1 MRPHSLPPTPPTNR
15 PAFFWGL
22 FTTAATFLLLV
33 VGGTVNPSGSSLA
46 CPDWPLCHG
55 LVFPAMEGGVLFEH
69 SHRLLATAV
78 GIFTCVLA
86 LLLWRRR
93 QDDRGGSWLGLVA
106 VAAVI
111 GQGVLGGL
119 TVVLRLPPVVSV
131 AHLALSMVFFSL
143 LIYLSFRAYCGG
155 TLCRALRASAAE
167 APNGGPTLGPS
178 VAVAALWVAIYG
190 QLLLGAL
197 VRHLH
202 AGRLCGTDPLLCDG
216 FTLWPEASLQQL
228 HMLHR
233 IFAVLLAFATVA
245 VAVIAQRHAALLRR
259 RLARITALAI
269 PWLAL
274 TQVLLGAATVMTGI
288 GVLPAALHLAGG
300 ALLLGATTV
309 VHLDLIRPA
318 WPPRSSGAS
327 QNTVTGC

>member
-1 MRPHSLPPTPPTNR
+1 MRPQSPPTLPTNR

-22 FTTAATFLLLV
+22 FTTAATFLLLI

-55 LVFPAMEGGVLFEH
+55 LFFPALEGGVLFEH

-78 GIFTCVLA
+78 GAFTCILA
-86 LLLWRRR
+86 LLFWRRR
-93 QDDRGGSWLGLVA
+93 HDDRGGSWLGLVA

-119 TVVLRLPPVVSV
+119 TVMLRLPPVVSV

-155 TLCRALRASAAE
+155 TLCRALRVSATEGPSASPA
-167 APNGGPTLGPS
+167 LGPS
-178 VAVAALWVAIYG
+178 VAVAALWVAVYG

-216 FTLWPEASLQQL
+216 FAVWPEASLQRL

-233 IFAVLLAFATVA
+233 LFAVLLAFATVA
-245 VAVIAQRHAALLRR
+245 VAVIAQRHAALLQR
-259 RLARITALAI
+259 RLARITALAL

-274 TQVLLGAATVMTGI
+274 TQLLLGAATVMTGI

-318 WPPRSSGAS
+318 WRPRGSGAS
-327 QNTVTGC
+327 HNAVTGC